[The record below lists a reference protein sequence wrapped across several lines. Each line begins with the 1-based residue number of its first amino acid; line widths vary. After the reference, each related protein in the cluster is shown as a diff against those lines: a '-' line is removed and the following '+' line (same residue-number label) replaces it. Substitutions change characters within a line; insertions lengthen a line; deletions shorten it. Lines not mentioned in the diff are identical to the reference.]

1 MIPEIKI
8 KIEIGFK
15 EEEIK
20 ITSSKDA
27 ANVFKRLF
35 DADLIQW
42 REEVIMLCLNR
53 NSVVI
58 GYYKLASGGTTSC
71 VVDAKMIYTIALN
84 STASSIILAH
94 NHPSGN
100 LNPSEI
106 DKKLTNKLIEAGKLL
121 DIALLDHLIIT
132 NDSHFS
138 MADEG
143 II

>member
-8 KIEIGFK
+8 KVEIGFK

-53 NSVVI
+53 NNVVI

-106 DKKLTNKLIEAGKLL
+106 DKELTNKLIEAGKLL
-121 DIALLDHLIIT
+121 DIVLLDHLIIT

-143 II
+143 VI

>member
-8 KIEIGFK
+8 KVEIGTR

-20 ITSSKDA
+20 ITSSNDA
-27 ANVFKRLF
+27 AKVFKKLF

-53 NSVVI
+53 NNVVI

-94 NHPSGN
+94 NHPSGS
-100 LNPSEI
+100 LKPSEP
-106 DKKLTNKLIEAGKLL
+106 DKALTNKLIEAGKLL

-143 II
+143 VI

>member
-1 MIPEIKI
+1 
-8 KIEIGFK
+8 
-15 EEEIK
+15 
-20 ITSSKDA
+20 
-27 ANVFKRLF
+27 
-35 DADLIQW
+35 
-42 REEVIMLCLNR
+42 
-53 NSVVI
+53 VVI

-94 NHPSGN
+94 NHPSGS
-100 LNPSEI
+100 LKPSEP
-106 DKKLTNKLIEAGKLL
+106 DKALTNKLIEAGKLL

-143 II
+143 VI

>member
-8 KIEIGFK
+8 RVEIGFK

-20 ITSSKDA
+20 ITSSEDA

-53 NSVVI
+53 KNVVI
-58 GYYKLASGGTTSC
+58 GYYKLASGGTNAC
-71 VVDAKMIYTIALN
+71 IVDAKMIYTIALN

-100 LNPSEI
+100 LNPSEL
-106 DKKLTNKLIEAGKLL
+106 DEQLTQKLIEAGKLL
-121 DIALLDHLIIT
+121 DITLLDHLIIT

-138 MADEG
+138 MADGG

>member
-8 KIEIGFK
+8 KVEIGAR
-15 EEEIK
+15 EEEMK
-20 ITSSKDA
+20 ITSSEDA

-42 REEVIMLCLNR
+42 REGVIMLCLNR
-53 NSVVI
+53 NNVVI

-71 VVDAKMIYTIALN
+71 VVDAKMIYTIGLN
-84 STASSIILAH
+84 STASAIIMAH

-100 LNPSEI
+100 MNPSQADI
-106 DKKLTNKLIEAGKLL
+106 DLTTKLVKAGKLL

-132 NDSHFS
+132 NNSHFS

>member
-8 KIEIGFK
+8 KVEIGTR

-20 ITSSKDA
+20 ITSSNDA
-27 ANVFKRLF
+27 AKVFKKLF

-53 NSVVI
+53 NNVVI

-94 NHPSGN
+94 NHPSGS
-100 LNPSEI
+100 LKPSEP
-106 DKKLTNKLIEAGKLL
+106 DKSLTNKLIEAGKLL

-143 II
+143 VI

>member
-1 MIPEIKI
+1 MVPEIKI
-8 KIEIGFK
+8 KVEIGTR
-15 EEEIK
+15 EEEMQ

-27 ANVFKRLF
+27 AKVFKKLF

-53 NSVVI
+53 NNVVI
-58 GYYKLASGGTTSC
+58 GYYKLASGGTTAC

-84 STASSIILAH
+84 STASAIILAH

-100 LNPSEI
+100 MNPSQV
-106 DKKLTNKLIEAGKLL
+106 DKDLTTKLVKAGKLL

-132 NDSHFS
+132 LDGHYS